1 MNKRTIPILEIERLK
16 LRMPTM
22 ADAEAVYS
30 GWASDPEVTK
40 QISWNTHQSLEDT
53 QIYLAKMIDRLR
65 TEEDCYKWAMELKE
79 SGQIIGTV
87 EVVSHNQRT
96 NSAEIGF
103 CMSQAYWN
111 QGYMT
116 EATQAMIKFL
126 VEKLELNRLAAC
138 CFIENKG
145 SAAVLVKCG
154 LQLEGIKRQSGRD
167 HDGNLRDMAWYA
179 LLKEEWRG

>member
-1 MNKRTIPILEIERLK
+1 MDKRIIASLETERLK
-16 LRMPTM
+16 LRQPTM
-22 ADAEAVYS
+22 ADAEAIYN

-65 TEEDCYKWAMELKE
+65 TEEDCYKWVMQLKE

-87 EVVSHNQRT
+87 EVVSVNRRI
-96 NSAEIGF
+96 NSAVIGF
-103 CMSQAYWN
+103 CMSQVYWN

-126 VEKLELNRLAAC
+126 FAELKLNRLEAC
-138 CFIENKG
+138 CFVENKG

-154 LQLEGIKRQSGRD
+154 LHLEGIKRQSGRD

-179 LLKEEWRG
+179 LLKEEWQG